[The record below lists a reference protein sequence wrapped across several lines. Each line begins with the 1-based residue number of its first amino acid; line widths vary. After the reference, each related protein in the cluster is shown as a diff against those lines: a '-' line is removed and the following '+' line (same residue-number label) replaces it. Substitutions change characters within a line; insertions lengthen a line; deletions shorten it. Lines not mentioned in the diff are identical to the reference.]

1 MLDPSTMAFRI
12 TFKPTVGPGPT
23 ANAVGCD
30 SPCTQHTNGTR
41 AGSKASD
48 IEVYDPRT
56 GLPMKWVY
64 EHLENGNSQIRATLP
79 MVVPQGARG
88 RVLTYKTYYDPRSY
102 YVHPTTGDVAFTRAI
117 SARLGVVAPKGY
129 SFVSSNV
136 PAQISVTPEGTVRLA
151 FTNPAG
157 GGSDVTAFFRKTT
170 ATFTPTTTY
179 SMAYDDIMT
188 LYDLNQPETHTFKIA
203 QEYSDARRG
212 ANARLDVM
220 TYAPLT
226 DLVVTDMDTAKQLPT
241 SREGNATVAKL
252 EVPITREHQSAALRV
267 TGTATD
273 PTYKVENGTLMLDRT
288 LHGTRN
294 TILLPAGWEVA
305 ASSQPG
311 LLGIA
316 AQAPYTGRAFI
327 QLYNLTGEPT
337 QKIVV
342 RARKTSGTS
351 SQQ

>member
-1 MLDPSTMAFRI
+1 
-12 TFKPTVGPGPT
+12 
-23 ANAVGCD
+23 
-30 SPCTQHTNGTR
+30 
-41 AGSKASD
+41 
-48 IEVYDPRT
+48 
-56 GLPMKWVY
+56 MKWVY
-64 EHLENGNSQIRATLP
+64 EHLDNGNSQIRATLP
-79 MVVPQGARG
+79 MVVPENARG
-88 RVLTYKTYYDPRSY
+88 RVLTFKTYYDPRSY

-117 SARLGVVAPKGY
+117 SSRLGVVAPKGY

-151 FTNPAG
+151 FTNPGG
-157 GGSDVTAFFRKTT
+157 GGSDVTAFFKKTT
-170 ATFTPTTTY
+170 ATFTPTPAFT
-179 SMAYDDIMT
+179 SAYDDIMT

-212 ANARLDVM
+212 PNARLDVM

-226 DLVVTDMDTAKQLPT
+226 DLVVTDMDTAKPLAT
-241 SREGNATVAKL
+241 AKEGNFTVAKL
-252 EVPITREHQSAALRV
+252 AVPITKQHQSAALRV
-267 TGTATD
+267 TGTSTD
-273 PTYKVENGTLMLDRT
+273 PNYKVENGTLMLDRT

-316 AQAPYTGRAFI
+316 SEAPYTGRAFI

-342 RARKTSGTS
+342 RARKTTGST